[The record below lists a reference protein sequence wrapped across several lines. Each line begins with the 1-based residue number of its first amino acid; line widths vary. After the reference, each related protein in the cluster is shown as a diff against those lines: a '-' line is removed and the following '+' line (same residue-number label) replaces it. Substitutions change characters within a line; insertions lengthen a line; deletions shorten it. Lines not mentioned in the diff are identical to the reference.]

1 MATSCNKI
9 GKILILIE
17 KCKIKCHKSQL
28 FILYLSNGHNL
39 NVLWNKKPYPF
50 KIKYSSFLLHILY
63 EYLPD
68 SQTPHAWHENYFL
81 FVIRLFTVLIFREP
95 FITLGHKLFQYL
107 LFEPETQWNTSCPV
121 LRRPQQFS
129 QTLLLA
135 VSSWQL
141 HFHEFSQ
148 WLQYKGHKN
157 FNFSFFLT
165 TTSNFRKSLN
175 KI

>member
-50 KIKYSSFLLHILY
+50 KINYSSFSITYSPWIFTWLT
-63 EYLPD
+63 D
-68 SQTPHAWHENYFL
+68 AWHENYFL

-95 FITLGHKLFQYL
+95 LTLGHKLFQYL

-165 TTSNFRKSLN
+165 TTSNFRKSLS

>member
-1 MATSCNKI
+1 MCFGT
-9 GKILILIE
+9 
-17 KCKIKCHKSQL
+17 
-28 FILYLSNGHNL
+28 
-39 NVLWNKKPYPF
+39 VLWNKKPYPF
-50 KIKYSSFLLHILY
+50 KIKHSSFLLHILHVRIFTW
-63 EYLPD
+63 LTD
-68 SQTPHAWHENYFL
+68 TWHENYFP

-95 FITLGHKLFQYL
+95 ALGHKLFQYL

-121 LRRPQQFS
+121 LHRPQQFS

-157 FNFSFFLT
+157 FKFSLLLQLPVTLEKVSTRFSCFF
-165 TTSNFRKSLN
+165 
-175 KI
+175 

>member
-1 MATSCNKI
+1 MCFGTKNHILLKLNIHPFYYIFSMNIYLTHRRLTWKLFPFCNKI
-9 GKILILIE
+9 IH
-17 KCKIKCHKSQL
+17 C
-28 FILYLSNGHNL
+28 
-39 NVLWNKKPYPF
+39 
-50 KIKYSSFLLHILY
+50 
-63 EYLPD
+63 
-68 SQTPHAWHENYFL
+68 T
-81 FVIRLFTVLIFREP
+81 TVIFREP
-95 FITLGHKLFQYL
+95 LTLGHKLFQYL